1 MFWKFLLLWFKFIGL
16 IVFVNWISM
25 QVFKALLYANSSLVN
40 KSSKEKRKFS
50 QRIQLIFQLINL
62 IPYYFL
68 LKMAVE
74 DYDVV
79 QLSRLQLVLL
89 FIPFFAGSS
98 FLRKASQLDKTT
110 LTSEEI
116 DEADEIML
124 RKFYS
129 DTIIQVSLQNG
140 LAIAFFIHLILI
152 IAPSIQSY
160 FL

>member
-116 DEADEIML
+116 DEADEIMCN
-124 RKFYS
+124 S
-129 DTIIQVSLQNG
+129 QD
-140 LAIAFFIHLILI
+140 LI
-152 IAPSIQSY
+152 
-160 FL
+160 

>member
-1 MFWKFLLLWFKFIGL
+1 
-16 IVFVNWISM
+16 M